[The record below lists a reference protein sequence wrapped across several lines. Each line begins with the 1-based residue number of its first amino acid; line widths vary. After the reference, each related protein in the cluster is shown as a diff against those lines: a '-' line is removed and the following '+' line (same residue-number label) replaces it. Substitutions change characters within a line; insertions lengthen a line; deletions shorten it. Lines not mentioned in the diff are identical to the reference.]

1 MSTPMLPTSPDTTAS
16 ARAGAATA
24 AGPEQRTYLV
34 RTLGCQMNVHD
45 SEHMAGM
52 LEQAG
57 YSRASGEDEA
67 NNQADVVVINTCAVR
82 ENAATRLYGNLG
94 QLAGIKAQRPG
105 MQIAVGGCL
114 AQKDRGTIVEKAPW
128 VDVVFGTHNLDALPV
143 LLDRARH
150 NEEAEVEI
158 AESLQVFPSTLP
170 TRRESVYAGWV
181 SISVGCNNTCTFC
194 IVPHLRGKERDRR
207 PGEVL
212 AEVEA
217 LVAAGAVEVTLLGQ
231 NVNSYGVE
239 FGDRGAFA
247 KLLRAC
253 GRIEGLERV
262 RFTSPHPAAFTDDVI
277 EAMAETPNVMPQLHM
292 PLQSGSDRVLR
303 AMRRSYRSAKFL
315 GILDRVRA
323 TMPEAA
329 ITTDIIVGFPGET
342 EEDFAETLR
351 VVEESRFSSAYMF
364 QYSQRPGTPAA
375 TMEGQL
381 PKEVVQERFE
391 RLLALQERI
400 SAEESRSQVGRTL
413 EVLVAEGTGKK
424 DDATHRLSGRARDN
438 RLVHFALPG
447 ADAGPEDTAGVA
459 ALPSEPAGLDD
470 PRLADAAD
478 LDPRL
483 PRPGD
488 MVTVTVTHAAPHHL
502 IADSATGGPTG
513 FSVRRTRSGD
523 AWAARER
530 ARLGGGDDDHGHGT
544 PAPDGP
550 VTLGMP
556 TIGPR

>member
-1 MSTPMLPTSPDTTAS
+1 MSTTAP
-16 ARAGAATA
+16 APAPAALAPRATPGAPVDDAH
-24 AGPEQRTYLV
+24 PRTYVV

-52 LEQAG
+52 LEEAG
-57 YSRASGEDEA
+57 YTRASADDEA
-67 NNQADVVVINTCAVR
+67 ANRADVVVINTCAVR

-94 QLAGIKAQRPG
+94 QLASVKAARPG

-143 LLDRARH
+143 LLERARH
-150 NEEAEVEI
+150 NEAAQVEI

-170 TRRESVYAGWV
+170 TKRESVYAGWV

-212 AEVEA
+212 AEVGA
-217 LVAAGAVEVTLLGQ
+217 LVEAGAIEVTLLGQ

-253 GRIEGLERV
+253 GTIDGLERV

-277 EAMAETPNVMPQLHM
+277 AAMAETPNVMPQLHM
-292 PLQSGSDRVLR
+292 PLQSGSDRILR
-303 AMRRSYRSAKFL
+303 AMRRSYRSERFL

-323 TMPEAA
+323 VLPDAA

-342 EEDFAETLR
+342 EEDFAETMR
-351 VVEESRFSSAYMF
+351 VVEASRFSSAFMF
-364 QYSQRPGTPAA
+364 QYSPRPGTPAA
-375 TMEGQL
+375 TMGDQL

-391 RLLALQERI
+391 RLQALQERI
-400 SAEESRSQVGRTL
+400 AGEESARQVGRTID
-413 EVLVAEGTGKK
+413 VLVGEGAGRK
-424 DDATHRLSGRARDN
+424 DGATHRVTGRAPDN
-438 RLVHFALPG
+438 RLVHLALPVDVVPT
-447 ADAGPEDTAGVA
+447 APDDAPTSA
-459 ALPSEPAGLDD
+459 ATPASAD
-470 PRLADAAD
+470 PRLADD

-488 MVTVTVTHAAPHHL
+488 VVTVEVTRSAPHHL
-502 IADSATGGPTG
+502 IADAALAGGT
-513 FSVRRTRSGD
+513 FAVRRTRSGD
-523 AWAARER
+523 AWATRER
-530 ARLGGGDDDHGHGT
+530 ARLGGGDDDHGHGGG
-544 PAPDGP
+544 AASGP
-550 VTLGMP
+550 VVLGLP
-556 TIGPR
+556 ALRA